1 MSLLRRRSMYDAGEL
16 PTGYRLCNYLESTG
30 TQTINTGLTPVYG
43 DEINLIAYRTSD
55 TNSILY
61 ASGTLTVTGSAK
73 GVLYCR
79 YFTSTNKDA
88 TEIRQENFPFDAQYH
103 HIMISK
109 DGFYSDGNFVKKLP
123 GERAEAGTLIIFRGT
138 TSFGKIRI
146 KRFYITRD
154 GAYTLNLIPALD
166 RNGTPCMYD
175 TVSKQTFY
183 NAGTGEFL
191 YELA

>member
-1 MSLLRRRSMYDAGEL
+1 MMLRRRAMYRGGEL
-16 PTGYRLCNYLESTG
+16 PTGYRLCKYLESTG

-43 DEINLIAYRTSD
+43 DKINVIAYRTSD
-55 TNSILY
+55 ENSMVF
-61 ASGTLTVTGSAK
+61 ASGTLTITSATSK
-73 GVLYCR
+73 FYCR
-79 YFTSTNKDA
+79 YFTSTKNAAIEVSLAK
-88 TEIRQENFPFDAQYH
+88 FPADAQYH
-103 HIMISK
+103 HIMLSQ
-109 DGFYSDGNFVKKLP
+109 DGFYADGNFVKELP

-138 TSFGKIRI
+138 SNYGKLRI

-183 NAGTGEFL
+183 NAGQGSFL

>member
-1 MSLLRRRSMYDAGEL
+1 MSLLRRRSMYEAGEL
-16 PTGYRLCNYLESTG
+16 PAGYQLCNYIESTG

-43 DEINLIAYRTSD
+43 DEINVIAYRTS
-55 TNSILY
+55 TLNSIFY
-61 ASGTLTVTGSAK
+61 ASSRLTVTATDRF
-73 GVLYCR
+73 YCR
-79 YFTSTNKDA
+79 YFTSTKNDA
-88 TEIRQENFPFDAQYH
+88 TEIRLTNFPDDAQYH
-103 HIMISK
+103 HIMLSQ
-109 DGFYSDGNFVKKLP
+109 DGFYADGNFVKALP

-138 TSFGKIRI
+138 NSLGELRI

-183 NAGTGEFL
+183 NAGTGKFL

>member
-1 MSLLRRRSMYDAGEL
+1 MILRRRAMYRGGEL
-16 PTGYRLCNYLESTG
+16 PAGYQLCNYIESTG

-43 DEINLIAYRTSD
+43 DEINVIAYRTS
-55 TNSILY
+55 NECSMFY
-61 ASGTLTVTGSAK
+61 ASGTLTVTSY
-73 GVLYCR
+73 LDDFYCR
-79 YFTSTNKDA
+79 YFTSDNKSA
-88 TEIRQENFPFDAQYH
+88 TAIHMSNFPSDAQYH
-103 HIMISK
+103 HIMLSQ
-109 DGFYSDGNFVKKLP
+109 DGFYADGNFVKALP
-123 GERAEAGTLIIFRGT
+123 GERAEAGTMIIFRGT
-138 TSFGKIRI
+138 NALGKLRI

-183 NAGTGEFL
+183 NERTGEFL

>member
-1 MSLLRRRSMYDAGEL
+1 MYRDGEL
-16 PTGYRLCNYLESTG
+16 PAGYQLCNYLESTG
-30 TQTINTGLTPVYG
+30 AQTINTGLTPVYG
-43 DEINLIAYRTSD
+43 DEIHVIAYRTS
-55 TNSILY
+55 TANNMFY
-61 ASGTLTVTGSAK
+61 ASGALTITSNVE
-73 GVLYCR
+73 LYCR
-79 YFTSTNKDA
+79 YFTSTNKSA
-88 TEIRQENFPFDAQYH
+88 TEILQENFPFDAQYH
-103 HIMISK
+103 HIMLSQ
-109 DGFYSDGNFVKKLP
+109 DGFYADGNFVKALP

-138 TSFGKIRI
+138 TNYGKLRI

-183 NAGTGEFL
+183 NARTGEFL

>member
-1 MSLLRRRSMYDAGEL
+1 MMLRRRAMYRGGEL
-16 PTGYRLCNYLESTG
+16 PTGYRLCKYLESTG

-43 DEINLIAYRTSD
+43 DEINVLAYRTSNA
-55 TNSILY
+55 NSMFY
-61 ASGTLTVTGSAK
+61 ASGTLTVTSGPNE
-73 GVLYCR
+73 LYCR
-79 YFTSTNKDA
+79 YFTSTNNDA
-88 TEIRQENFPFDAQYH
+88 TRISLKNFPNDAQYH
-103 HIMISK
+103 HIMISQ
-109 DGFYSDGNFVKKLP
+109 DGFYADGNFVKALP
-123 GERAEAGTLIIFRGT
+123 GERAEAGKLIIFRGT
-138 TSFGKIRI
+138 SQLGKVRV

-183 NAGTGEFL
+183 NERTGDFL

>member
-1 MSLLRRRSMYDAGEL
+1 MSLLRRRSMYEAGEL
-16 PTGYRLCNYLESTG
+16 PAGYQLCNYIESTG

-43 DEINLIAYRTSD
+43 DEINVIAYRTSAA
-55 TNSILY
+55 NNMLY
-61 ASGTLTVTGSAK
+61 ASGALTITSSVE
-73 GVLYCR
+73 LYCR
-79 YFTSTNKDA
+79 YFTSTNKSA
-88 TEIRQENFPFDAQYH
+88 IEISSEKFPDDAQYH
-103 HIMISK
+103 HIMLSQ
-109 DGFYSDGNFVKKLP
+109 DGFYVDGNFVKALP
-123 GERAEAGTLIIFRGT
+123 GERAEAGTMIIFRGT
-138 TSFGKIRI
+138 NALGKVRI

-183 NAGTGEFL
+183 NAGTGKFL

>member
-1 MSLLRRRSMYDAGEL
+1 MMLRRRAMYRGGEL
-16 PTGYRLCNYLESTG
+16 PAGYQLCNYLESTDA
-30 TQTINTGLTPVYG
+30 QMINTGLTPVYG
-43 DEINLIAYRTSD
+43 DEINVIAYRTS
-55 TNSILY
+55 TQPSMFF
-61 ASGTLTVTGSAK
+61 ASGTLTATGVGK
-73 GVLYCR
+73 LYCR
-79 YFTSTNKDA
+79 YFTSTKNDA
-88 TEIRQENFPFDAQYH
+88 IEVSQGNFPADAQYH
-103 HIMISK
+103 HIMISQ
-109 DGFYSDGNFVKKLP
+109 DGFYADGNFVRTLP

-138 TSFGKIRI
+138 SNYGKLRI

-183 NAGTGEFL
+183 NARTGEFL

>member
-1 MSLLRRRSMYDAGEL
+1 MMLRRRAMYRGGEL
-16 PTGYRLCNYLESTG
+16 PAGYQLCNYLESTG

-43 DEINLIAYRTSD
+43 DEINVIAYRTSNA
-55 TNSILY
+55 NSMFY
-61 ASGTLTVTGSAK
+61 ASGTVTITSSAGK
-73 GVLYCR
+73 FYCR
-79 YFTSTNKDA
+79 YFTSTKNDA
-88 TEIRQENFPFDAQYH
+88 IEVSQGNFPADSQYH
-103 HIMISK
+103 HIMLSR
-109 DGFYSDGNFVKKLP
+109 DGFYADGNFVRELT

-138 TSFGKIRI
+138 SNYGKLRI

-175 TVSKQTFY
+175 TVSKNTFY

-191 YELA
+191 YELS

>member
-1 MSLLRRRSMYDAGEL
+1 MMLRRRAMYRAVEL
-16 PTGYRLCNYLESTG
+16 PAGYQLCNYIESTG

-43 DEINLIAYRTSD
+43 DEINVLAYRTS
-55 TNSILY
+55 TNNNMFY
-61 ASGTLTVTGSAK
+61 ASGALTVTSSYNE
-73 GVLYCR
+73 LYCR
-79 YFTSTNKDA
+79 YFTSTNKSA
-88 TEIRQENFPFDAQYH
+88 ISIPISNFPADAQYH
-103 HIMISK
+103 HIMLSRG
-109 DGFYSDGNFVKKLP
+109 GFYAEGKFVKALP

-138 TSFGKIRI
+138 SALGKIRI
-146 KRFYITRD
+146 KRFYITRG

-183 NAGTGEFL
+183 NERTGDFL

>member
-1 MSLLRRRSMYDAGEL
+1 MLRRRAMYRGGEL
-16 PTGYRLCNYLESTG
+16 PAGYKRCNYLESTG

-43 DEINLIAYRTSD
+43 DEINVIAYRTS
-55 TNSILY
+55 TQPSMFF
-61 ASGTLTVTGSAK
+61 ASGTLTATGVGK
-73 GVLYCR
+73 LYCR
-79 YFTSTNKDA
+79 YFTSTKNAA
-88 TEIRQENFPFDAQYH
+88 TEIHLTNFPDDAQYH
-103 HIMISK
+103 HIMLSQ
-109 DGFYSDGNFVKKLP
+109 DGFYADGNFVKAFP

-138 TSFGKIRI
+138 SNYGKLRI

-183 NAGTGEFL
+183 NARTGEFL

>member
-1 MSLLRRRSMYDAGEL
+1 MMLRRRAMYRGGEL
-16 PTGYRLCNYLESTG
+16 PAGYQLCNYLESTG

-43 DEINLIAYRTSD
+43 DEINVLAYRTSNA
-55 TNSILY
+55 NSMFY
-61 ASGTLTVTGSAK
+61 ASGTLTVTSAPNE
-73 GVLYCR
+73 LYCR
-79 YFTSTNKDA
+79 YFTSANNDA
-88 TEIRQENFPFDAQYH
+88 TRIPLKSFPDDAQYH
-103 HIMISK
+103 HIMISQ
-109 DGFYSDGNFVKKLP
+109 DGFYADGNFVRELT
-123 GERAEAGTLIIFRGT
+123 GERAKASKLIIFRGT
-138 TSFGKIRI
+138 SSKGKLRI

-183 NAGTGEFL
+183 NNGTGNFL

>member
-1 MSLLRRRSMYDAGEL
+1 MLRRRAMYRDLEL
-16 PTGYRLCNYLESTG
+16 PTGYRLCNYIESTG
-30 TQTINTGLTPVYG
+30 AQTINTGLTPVYG
-43 DEINLIAYRTSD
+43 DEINVIAYRVSD
-55 TNSILY
+55 ENSILY
-61 ASGTLTVTGSAK
+61 ASGTLTITSSGD
-73 GVLYCR
+73 LYCR
-79 YFTSTNKDA
+79 YFTSTNRGA
-88 TEIRQENFPFDAQYH
+88 TAVTQKIFPYDSQYH
-103 HIMISK
+103 HIMISQ
-109 DGFYSDGNFVKKLP
+109 DGFYADGNFVKALP

-138 TSFGKIRI
+138 RNYGKLRI

-183 NAGTGEFL
+183 NARTGEFL